1 MNFNRVFTIASN
13 VFLEVVRDRI
23 LYIIGLFVLFLMGS
37 IRLLPEVSAGLENKI
52 TLDFG
57 IAMISLLGLLITV
70 FVSANLINKEIDK
83 KTVYL
88 LVSKPVSP
96 AELIIGKHFGIS
108 AFIAVLI
115 LVMTLLF
122 FGILSFNKISYPFA
136 SLSIAFVFMWLQ
148 LSLIA
153 AVGILLGVFTSS
165 LLASLLTLGV
175 YAMGS
180 LSRDLLALGKISEN
194 PTLEQIMKTTY
205 IILPDLAR
213 LDLKNEAVYGY
224 LPSSSLLITNGIY
237 AILYMVIV
245 LSLSIAIFGQ
255 REF

>member
-1 MNFNRVFTIASN
+1 MNFNRIFTIASN

-23 LYIIGLFVLFLMGS
+23 LYIIGLFALFLIGS

-52 TLDFG
+52 ILDFG
-57 IAMISLLGLLITV
+57 IAMISLFGLLITV
-70 FVSANLINKEIDK
+70 FVSANLVNKEIDK

-122 FGILSFNKISYPFA
+122 FGILSFNKISYP
-136 SLSIAFVFMWLQ
+136 STPLGIAFIFMWLQ
-148 LSLIA
+148 LSLVA

-194 PTLEQIMKTTY
+194 PALEQMMKATY
-205 IILPDLAR
+205 MILPDLAR

-224 LPSSSLLITNGIY
+224 LPPSSVLTTNGIY
-237 AILYMVIV
+237 AILYMVLL
-245 LSLSIAIFGQ
+245 LSLSITIFWQ

>member
-57 IAMISLLGLLITV
+57 IAMISLLSLLITV

-175 YAMGS
+175 YGMGS
-180 LSRDLLALGKISEN
+180 LSRDLLALGTISEN
-194 PTLEQIMKTTY
+194 PSLEKIMKTIY
-205 IILPDLAR
+205 MILPDLAR

-237 AILYMVIV
+237 AILYMVIL